1 MWQPA
6 RATVFAAAAL
16 SFSPAVGGAQP
27 RFEVSAGPHYT
38 YRPPMPI
45 MRDWFVAGGFRIN
58 RAFDLVVEAAWDRRR
73 DIRLTIEDG
82 GRVWSVRGATDHYFQ
97 IAAGIRGRLT
107 RERWLMPFYKGLVG
121 VVTFS
126 PTRHRYQN
134 RLDVLSP
141 WDGSGNWFFLQ
152 PGAGLDVAIRSGL
165 KVRLAADLM
174 MEVEDGH
181 VHNALRASAGI
192 VAQF

>member
-1 MWQPA
+1 
-6 RATVFAAAAL
+6 
-16 SFSPAVGGAQP
+16 
-27 RFEVSAGPHYT
+27 
-38 YRPPMPI
+38 
-45 MRDWFVAGGFRIN
+45 MRDWFVAGGFRMN
-58 RAFDLVVEAAWDRRR
+58 RAFDLVVEVARDRRR

-107 RERWLMPFYKGLVG
+107 RERRLMPFYKGLVG

-141 WDGSGNWFFLQ
+141 WDGSGNLFFLQ

-174 MEVEDGH
+174 MEVEDGYL
-181 VHNALRASAGI
+181 HNAPRASVGI